1 MNVSSLKPEEEERLA
16 LALFAGLT
24 CSSHS
29 LSAGIR
35 NRSFVTLDLIFANP
49 KRCRDVLEVIVPQIR
64 ETIADEQTNKLAF
77 VDNTPRG
84 PAGLLSLR
92 AAIASEV
99 NMDSVII
106 RPNKR
111 LHASQVSGPLEPGDR
126 VVLLCDVVTTGQTA
140 ARAYAVCARRQARVA
155 SVICVYDREVA
166 GAEALGELNIPLRT
180 LIGRRKFTEV
190 VKAHGATPKQLE
202 ALATLAEPVSKDLFA
217 LVAAQL

>member
-1 MNVSSLKPEEEERLA
+1 MSISSLKPEEEERLA

-29 LSAGIR
+29 LSAGSR
-35 NRSFVTLDLIFANP
+35 DRSFVTLDLILANP
-49 KRCRDVLEVIVPQIR
+49 KRCRDVLEVILPQIK
-64 ETIADEQTNKLAF
+64 EATADEQINKLAF

-92 AAIASEV
+92 AAIANEV
-99 NMDSVII
+99 NMDNVVI

-126 VVLLCDVVTTGQTA
+126 ILLLCDVVTTGRTV

-155 SVICVYDREVA
+155 SVICVFDREVT

-180 LIGRRKFTEV
+180 LIGRQRFAEV
-190 VKAHGATPKQLE
+190 VRDHGATPKQLE
-202 ALATLAEPVSKDLFA
+202 ALAATAEPVAMDLFA
-217 LVAAQL
+217 LVAAQI